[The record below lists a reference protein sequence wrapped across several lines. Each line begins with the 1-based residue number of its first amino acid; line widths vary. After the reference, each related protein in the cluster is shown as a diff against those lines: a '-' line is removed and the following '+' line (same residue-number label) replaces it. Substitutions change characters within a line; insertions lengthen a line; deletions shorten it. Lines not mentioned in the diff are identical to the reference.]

1 VGCRLE
7 LSWCW
12 YLRAQ
17 AAGFAAMRAGQN
29 VALQSHTGSGKTLAF
44 MLPLLTRA
52 IAQDREDTTHS
63 QVNDETE
70 RERERE

>member
-1 VGCRLE
+1 
-7 LSWCW
+7 
-12 YLRAQ
+12 
-17 AAGFAAMRAGQN
+17 MRAGQN